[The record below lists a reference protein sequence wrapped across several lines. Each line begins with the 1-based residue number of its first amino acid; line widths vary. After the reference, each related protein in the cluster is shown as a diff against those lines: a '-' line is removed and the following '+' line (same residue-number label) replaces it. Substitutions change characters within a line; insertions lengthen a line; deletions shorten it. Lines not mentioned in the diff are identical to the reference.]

1 MSVDV
6 AGGTPER
13 KELTL
18 PRDVKQLTLIGIFG
32 LMLFAA
38 LYLTGEIVVPI
49 LLAFVLNMVLQPFMQ
64 FLVGWHFPRF
74 IAALLIVLL
83 LLGAFVGLAFMLAA
97 PAAEWM
103 AKAPESVS
111 RLEKRLSGLTALA
124 KRIQKAGHDVEKI
137 SDDPSAPPP
146 VSVKGPAL
154 STFLLSGTRAAVTGA
169 LTTVLLL
176 FFLLVMGNQFLRR
189 TVEILPRLRDKKQAV
204 DISYE
209 IQHTVSTYLGTV
221 TVMNG
226 AVGVLTGAAAYFCG
240 LGDPL
245 LWGAVAFLLNFV
257 PIIGPLI
264 CAVVIALAGL
274 LTFDTLWMG
283 LLPAGI
289 YLVIHLIEGESITPM
304 LLARQF
310 TLNPVLVIM
319 SLVFWYWMW
328 GVMGA
333 LLAVPML
340 ATFKIVCDRIQPLMA
355 LGHFLGT
362 EGREVS
368 STPQ

>member
-6 AGGTPER
+6 VGTAPER

-18 PRDVKQLTLIGIFG
+18 PTDLKQLTLIGIFG
-32 LMLFAA
+32 LLLFYA

-49 LLAFVLNMVLQPFMQ
+49 LVAFVMNMVLQPAMQ
-64 FLVGWHFPRF
+64 FLVGWHFPRVV
-74 IAALLIVLL
+74 AALIIVTLL
-83 LLGAFVGLAFMLAA
+83 LAVVIGLGFALAG

-111 RLEKRLSGLTALA
+111 RLETRLSALTTLA
-124 KRIQKAGHDVEKI
+124 KRIQKAGHVVEKM
-137 SDDPSAPPP
+137 SDDPAEPPV
-146 VSVKGPAL
+146 VSVKGPPI
-154 STFLLSGTRAAVTGA
+154 SNFLLSGTRSAFTGA
-169 LTTVLLL
+169 LTIVVLL

-209 IQHTVSTYLGTV
+209 IQHTLSTYLGTV
-221 TVMNG
+221 TAMNA
-226 AVGVLTGAAAYFCG
+226 AVGVLTGIAVYFCG
-240 LGDPL
+240 LGDPV
-245 LWGAVAFLLNFV
+245 LWAAVAFLLNFI
-257 PIIGPLI
+257 PIVGPLVCTAI
-264 CAVVIALAGL
+264 LALAGL
-274 LTFDTLWMG
+274 LTFDTLGAG

-310 TLNPVLVIM
+310 TLNPVLVII

-333 LLAVPML
+333 LLAVPLL

-355 LGHFLGT
+355 LGHFIGT
-362 EGREVS
+362 EAREIA